1 MLIWRALTILM
12 RQSLASQVKLTTCFN
27 KFFEYEST
35 IFFYQ
40 TLIIIFY
47 GLLKTEKKNPIF
59 RSIRNLFSFSTEKY
73 WWKKF
78 VESYSK
84 NSSKHVMNSLSV
96 CTVDGQRFSIGDATT
111 PFCLQSLAR
120 PITYGIALNELDGE
134 VNKFQGREPSGR
146 KFGEIVL
153 DQNSNIYFFQKILP

>member
-1 MLIWRALTILM
+1 
-12 RQSLASQVKLTTCFN
+12 
-27 KFFEYEST
+27 
-35 IFFYQ
+35 
-40 TLIIIFY
+40 
-47 GLLKTEKKNPIF
+47 
-59 RSIRNLFSFSTEKY
+59 
-73 WWKKF
+73 
-78 VESYSK
+78 
-84 NSSKHVMNSLSV
+84 MNSLSV

-153 DQNSNIYFFQKILP
+153 DQNSNTYACFFFQKIAP

>member
-1 MLIWRALTILM
+1 MLIWRALIILM
-12 RQSLASQVKLTTCFN
+12 RQSLASQVKLTTCFH
-27 KFFEYEST
+27 KFSEYEST
-35 IFFYQ
+35 NFFYQ
-40 TLIIIFY
+40 TLIIICY
-47 GLLKTEKKNPIF
+47 GLLKTEKKKHFLINKEF
-59 RSIRNLFSFSTEKY
+59 VFFFN
-73 WWKKF
+73 WKVLVRKF

-84 NSSKHVMNSLSV
+84 NSWKHVMNSLSV

-153 DQNSNIYFFQKILP
+153 DQNSNIYIFFKK